1 MKTGCLVL
9 LMVATMCAGMTGCS
23 VRVDPPPSREVVV
36 VRDPYAPVRSVRSSV
51 NLRTC
56 PTTRCGVIM
65 TLRPGDNVR
74 VLGYDGSWA
83 NVVVIGPEVEGWMSG
98 NYLY

>member
-1 MKTGCLVL
+1 MKTGCMVL
-9 LMVATMCAGMTGCS
+9 LVVATMCAGVTGCA
-23 VRVDPPPSREVVV
+23 VRVDPQPREVVV

-56 PTTRCGVIM
+56 PTTRCAVIM
-65 TLRPGDNVR
+65 TLRAGDNVR

-83 NVVVIGPEVEGWMSG
+83 NVVVIGPEVEGWMSAT
-98 NYLY
+98 YLY